1 MSAAKPFAIAAA
13 YDTETT
19 NYGTGEGTRAFVSC
33 YMFNDLREVDLRDY
47 EPGMPTENVVFLRTC
62 GDAVT
67 LIESLVAWGA
77 ANGVVPIVCA
87 YNLMFDMQTLML
99 PLSLAYEMET
109 NAQSSTNVYTLDLL
123 IDGERVL
130 RFWDTYH
137 LEMRGLSAMGETCG
151 IAKACGDWDYTL
163 IRTPETPLTDE
174 ELFYA
179 KRDVQ
184 VIPAYLRYLLEANE
198 WMEPEDLGCRVLTKT
213 SIVRQMAKKQIGK
226 LKFRNSRG
234 RRVTLAKAFELT
246 CAQQMPPTYE
256 QYALRKA
263 CFRGGFTFTA
273 ASTASV
279 VVNNVASLDVTSMHH
294 TFINGRYIPIDFTKK
309 PVRALAA
316 MCESVLDTSRED
328 VLSRYEKPFMCAFHI
343 RARFTNLRL
352 REGSPFA
359 EWGIGLIPEG
369 KFKGAPA
376 KRAEWGTDERA
387 KAAEAATRASG
398 WHDTARFPVF
408 AFGKLMSAEEA
419 TLHISEL
426 ELWCISR
433 VYEWDSMDVV
443 LGEGTRKFRRPPD
456 YVTLQSNLLFETKS
470 HAKFI
475 HKHYKEGEPYPYD
488 IPQTIPDG
496 IAAQLKA
503 GTCSAKFF
511 ESYYNSTVKGM
522 FNGIYGTMAQDVFK
536 PSYAVK
542 EGELYVDRNTVV
554 DKSTWD
560 DLQPDNV
567 HVLYTYGLRIVGG
580 SRMHLIIAMELLYGA
595 LHGRVRV
602 TGGDTDSMKVACA
615 DDVTDA
621 ELAEAVAPMLEA
633 STAAISRTMRKV
645 REDYPAIA
653 SQLSGIGG
661 FEIESCGSGTR
672 YAKHMEAWNKARV
685 SLDTEGHCHI
695 TCAGLSRPLG
705 AYHIENWLDGM
716 LAKGIPFEKLAPLA
730 LGYGVHVDNAVCH
743 ALQKHQPRVTDTF
756 EKRVTDYLGGT
767 VKVAAP
773 QAVALYATGRE
784 LGESNKRAN
793 AENIAYIRAM
803 GREVDTRVRSIEV
816 ERDSEGNMIPVLKIM
831 NPEGVIKL

>member
-1 MSAAKPFAIAAA
+1 MSAGKPFAIAAA

-19 NYGTGEGTRAFVSC
+19 NYGTGDSTRAFVSC
-33 YMFNDLREVDLRDY
+33 YIFNDLRNCDIREY
-47 EPGMPTENVVFLRTC
+47 EPDSPNENVVFIRTC
-62 GDAVT
+62 GEAVAW
-67 LIESLVAWGA
+67 IDELVAWGL
-77 ANGVVPIVCA
+77 NSCVVPIVCA

-99 PLSLAYEMET
+99 PLSLSYEMET

-123 IDGERVL
+123 LDGERVL

-137 LEMRGLSAMGETCG
+137 LEMRGLAAMGETCG

-163 IRTPETPLTDE
+163 VRTPETTLTDE
-174 ELFYA
+174 ELYYA

-198 WMEPEDLGCRVLTKT
+198 WMRPEDLGCRVLTKT
-213 SIVRQMAKKQIGK
+213 SIVRQMARKKIGK

-234 RRVTLAKAFELT
+234 RRVTLSKAFELT

-263 CFRGGFTFTA
+263 CFRGGLSFTA

-279 VVNNVASLDVTSMHH
+279 VVRNVASLDVTSMHH

-309 PVRALAA
+309 SVRSLAA
-316 MCESVLDTSRED
+316 MCENVLETSREE
-328 VLSRYEKPFMCAFHI
+328 VLAHYDKPFMCAFHV
-343 RARFTNLRL
+343 RARFANIRL
-352 REGSPFA
+352 RDGSPFA
-359 EWGIGLIPEG
+359 EWGIGIIPEG

-376 KRAEWGTDERA
+376 KRSEWGTDERA
-387 KAAEAATRASG
+387 RAAEAATRASG

-433 VYEWDSMDVV
+433 VYEWDSMEVV

-475 HKHYKEGEPYPYD
+475 HKHYKEGKPYHHD
-488 IPQTIPDG
+488 IPQTIPEG
-496 IAAQLKA
+496 IAAQLKE

-536 PSYAVK
+536 PSYAV
-542 EGELYVDRNTVV
+542 EDGELYVDQATVV
-554 DKSTWD
+554 DKGTWD

-567 HVLYTYGLRIVGG
+567 RVLYTYGLRIVGG
-580 SRMHLIIAMELLYGA
+580 SRMHLVLAMELLYGA

-602 TGGDTDSMKVACA
+602 TGGDTDSMKVSC
-615 DDVTDA
+615 DSDVTDDD
-621 ELAEAVAPMLEA
+621 LAEAVAPMLGA
-633 STAAISRTMRKV
+633 STDAIDRTMRKV

-653 SQLSGIGG
+653 SGLDGVGG
-661 FEIESCGSGTR
+661 FEIESCGNGTR
-672 YAKHMEAWNKARV
+672 YAMHMEAWNKARV
-685 SLDTEGHCHI
+685 SLDTDGHCHI
-695 TCAGLSRPLG
+695 TCAGLSRPIG
-705 AYHIENWLDGM
+705 AYNIENWLDGM
-716 LAKGIPFEKLAPLA
+716 LEKGIPFETLAPLT

-743 ALQKHQPRVTDTF
+743 ALQKHQPRATDTF
-756 EKRVTDYLGGT
+756 ERLVIDYKGNCA
-767 VKVAAP
+767 KVAAP
-773 QAVALYATGRE
+773 QAVALYATGCE
-784 LGESNKRAN
+784 LGDGNKRAN

-816 ERDSEGNMIPVLKIM
+816 ELDDDGNIVPVLKIIK
-831 NPEGVIKL
+831 PEGVAKL